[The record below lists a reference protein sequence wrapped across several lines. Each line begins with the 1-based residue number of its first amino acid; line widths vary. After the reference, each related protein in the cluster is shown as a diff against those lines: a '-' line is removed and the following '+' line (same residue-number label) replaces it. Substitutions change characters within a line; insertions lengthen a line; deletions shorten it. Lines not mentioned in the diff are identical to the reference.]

1 MNKNQEERK
10 KLPLTSD
17 IVFKRVFSREGNED
31 ILKALLEA
39 ILDKPIQEVIVKNPE
54 LPKNLYDSKAGVLD
68 VKVEIDKNIICDV
81 EMQVQD
87 FGNIDKRST
96 VYMATLETE
105 GIKKG
110 EDYKQA
116 KKVIAINLLN
126 FEYYKRNS
134 YHNIAHMKFEKT
146 KENEYVD
153 MGYSDEEEL
162 ATNDLEMHF
171 IEIPKFEKKN
181 PGANTKL
188 EQWLWLLAGREEKL
202 EMARKKNKEIDK
214 AIDIINQMSM
224 DEKEWN
230 LYISRQRAIWDYNTG
245 MRTAR
250 EKGLEEGIKEGR
262 EEGIKEGIK
271 EGAKQERLEIAKNM
285 LRKELDIQTI
295 KDTTG
300 LTKEEI
306 EKLKENK

>member
-1 MNKNQEERK
+1 
-10 KLPLTSD
+10 
-17 IVFKRVFSREGNED
+17 
-31 ILKALLEA
+31 
-39 ILDKPIQEVIVKNPE
+39 
-54 LPKNLYDSKAGVLD
+54 
-68 VKVEIDKNIICDV
+68 
-81 EMQVQD
+81 
-87 FGNIDKRST
+87 
-96 VYMATLETE
+96 MATLETE

-181 PGANTKL
+181 PEANTKL

-245 MRTAR
+245 MRTAK
-250 EKGLEEGIKEGR
+250 EKGIE
-262 EEGIKEGIK
+262 
-271 EGAKQERLEIAKNM
+271 EGAKLEKLEIAKNM
-285 LRKELDIQTI
+285 LKKGIDIQTI

>member
-1 MNKNQEERK
+1 
-10 KLPLTSD
+10 
-17 IVFKRVFSREGNED
+17 
-31 ILKALLEA
+31 
-39 ILDKPIQEVIVKNPE
+39 
-54 LPKNLYDSKAGVLD
+54 
-68 VKVEIDKNIICDV
+68 
-81 EMQVQD
+81 MQVQD
-87 FGNIDKRST
+87 FGNIDKRSS

-153 MGYSDEEEL
+153 MGYSNEEEL

-181 PGANTKL
+181 PEANTKL

-214 AIDIINQMSM
+214 AIDIIDQMSM

-245 MRTAR
+245 MRTA
-250 EKGLEEGIKEGR
+250 KEEGMKKGVE
-262 EEGIKEGIK
+262 
-271 EGAKQERLEIAKNM
+271 EGAKLKNIDIIFILWYNLHYELNLLERWNYYAC
-285 LRKELDIQTI
+285 
-295 KDTTG
+295 
-300 LTKEEI
+300 
-306 EKLKENK
+306 KLKNRRNIKYC